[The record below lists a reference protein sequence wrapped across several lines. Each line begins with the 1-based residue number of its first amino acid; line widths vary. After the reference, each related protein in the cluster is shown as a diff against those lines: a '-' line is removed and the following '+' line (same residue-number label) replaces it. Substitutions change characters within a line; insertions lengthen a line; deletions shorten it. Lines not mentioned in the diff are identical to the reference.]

1 MYGGVS
7 MRSILTG
14 LSAALLVIGLAA
26 SSWAQNGLERFE
38 KDIKPQLELKKLT
51 YANAAPLGDQGFV
64 LNDVVAVIPANQATG
79 DKESTVKIQK
89 VTVEELDFDRLKKTA
104 KDDEAPR
111 FAKLKL
117 EGMTGDDE
125 MFTALAPYGVP
136 NVPFDVTLDYRID
149 TAAKVLDLKTLEV
162 NMRGETKL
170 TLALVIDGIS
180 DKSGMTGAKDDG
192 KLRSASLIID
202 DSGLLAKLLT
212 AYAKEEGT
220 KPDEHGAVDAGG
232 HRSLRRA
239 AGAAHPEGAG
249 CRDLLHRR
257 LEGAQGTAGLGPQ
270 AREDRGARRPR
281 QGHDARCAHDH
292 LRLHRDLSRHPGG
305 RGQGGRD
312 SGEVNET
319 TRAARRWTSCC
330 RPFRRRRR
338 TPIRRGRSR

>member
-51 YANAAPLGDQGFV
+51 YASAAPLGDQGFV

-89 VTVEELDFDRLKKTA
+89 VTVDELDFDRLKKTA

-111 FAKLKL
+111 FAKLKF
-117 EGMTGDDE
+117 EGMTGNDE

-136 NVPFDVTLDYRID
+136 NVPFDIALDYHID

-170 TLALVIDGIS
+170 TLALVVDGIS
-180 DKSGMTGAKDDG
+180 DKSGMAGAKDDG

-220 KPDEHGAVDAGG
+220 KPDELVQ
-232 HRSLRRA
+232 SLRA
-239 AGAAHPEGAG
+239 AIGAFAVQQGPPTLKALDAVTSFIADWKAPKGPLALGLKPEK
-249 CRDLLHRR
+249 
-257 LEGAQGTAGLGPQ
+257 TAGLADLDKVMMPDALTTIFGFTATYPGT
-270 AREDRGARRPR
+270 REGAAKE
-281 QGHDARCAHDH
+281 GA
-292 LRLHRDLSRHPGG
+292 
-305 RGQGGRD
+305 
-312 SGEVNET
+312 T
-319 TRAARRWTSCC
+319 AAK
-330 RPFRRRRR
+330 
-338 TPIRRGRSR
+338 